1 MYVLSINAKRRR
13 EREVQRFL
21 TDIEMAKETENAG
34 RIGFSLFVALRALLR
49 TP

>member
-21 TDIEMAKETENAG
+21 TDIEMEKG
-34 RIGFSLFVALRALLR
+34 LRMLGESDLVCL
-49 TP
+49 

>member
-13 EREVQRFL
+13 EREVQRVL
-21 TDIEMAKETENAG
+21 TDIEMEKRLRMLGESKL
-34 RIGFSLFVALRALLR
+34 SLFVALRTLLR